1 MKIRQLVSLAAWGA
15 LVVFLLPMASSKA
28 SAQEAALTQVPSAQ
42 DPEAT
47 PLEANQCWGRC
58 SVCTTRCAA
67 AVHGSD
73 REYCKRTCQA
83 GNDRCCEANGR
94 NGSSSACGCY

>member
-1 MKIRQLVSLAAWGA
+1 MKIRQLVSMAAWGA
-15 LVVFLLPMASSKA
+15 LVVFMLPLAASKA
-28 SAQEAALTQVPSAQ
+28 SAEEAVAPAYAHVPA
-42 DPEAT
+42 AT
-47 PLEANQCWGRC
+47 PLEANQCWAGC

-73 REYCKRTCQA
+73 REACERTCQA

-94 NGSSSACGCY
+94 NGASRSCGC